1 MTDGRPRGDRR
12 KTLASVVILLVIGLH
27 AVPVIHSAE
36 RGTLWPF
43 MVWAM
48 YKHSRPA
55 GPVEVNQRR
64 IVAVTGRGGAD
75 TVTPH
80 LLGVSITVLD
90 QRYHRPLMDGDTT
103 VVRRLFERL
112 NRDRTDPYVEL
123 RLVSET
129 YTVTDTGLARRDNPV
144 VSFRAS
150 GEGMRH

>member
-1 MTDGRPRGDRR
+1 MTLGRR
-12 KTLASVVILLVIGLH
+12 KALASAAIVLVIGLH

-48 YKHSRPA
+48 YKHSRPG

-64 IVAVTGRGGAD
+64 ILAVTASGARD

-80 LLGVSITVLD
+80 LLGLSITVLD
-90 QRYHRPLMDGDTT
+90 QRYHRPLMSGDTS
-103 VVRRLFERL
+103 VVPAMLERL
-112 NRDRTDPYVEL
+112 NRGRSDPYVAL
-123 RLVSET
+123 RLESET

-144 VSFRAS
+144 VTYRAP
-150 GEGMRH
+150 GVRD

>member
-1 MTDGRPRGDRR
+1 MTADRPRDDRR
-12 KTLASVVILLVIGLH
+12 KALTSVVILLVIGLH
-27 AVPVIHSAE
+27 AVPLIHSAE

-64 IVAVTGRGGAD
+64 ILAVTASGVAD

-80 LLGVSITVLD
+80 RLGVSITVLD
-90 QRYHRPLMDGDTT
+90 QRYHRPLMGGDTT
-103 VVRRLFERL
+103 VVARIFERL

-144 VSFRAS
+144 QSYRAG
-150 GEGMRH
+150 GEGR